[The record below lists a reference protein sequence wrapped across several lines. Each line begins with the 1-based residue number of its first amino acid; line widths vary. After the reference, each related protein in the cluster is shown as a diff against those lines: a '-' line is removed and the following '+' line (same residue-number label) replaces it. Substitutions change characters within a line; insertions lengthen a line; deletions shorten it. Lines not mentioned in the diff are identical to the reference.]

1 MSKSRFLGWTL
12 LAFIIYCML
21 GAAVYGVSLL
31 ALQKGVRLDV
41 PWFQATQKS
50 LYRRGMVNVNSWL
63 GIPGCITPDPDL
75 IYTPTNGTCQ
85 FDDIEFKT
93 SLTFTDEGRNTGSK
107 PEGTGIAV
115 IGDSHAMGWGVN
127 DHETFAAHLQALSG
141 RPVYNLGVASYGT
154 ARELIRLEKSGVL
167 DKVDTVIIQY
177 CNNDLNENRA
187 FDKASK
193 QELHDKVFG
202 VVAENPP
209 EPTASPLARIVK
221 GYGLALAAPFR
232 SLSESL
238 RRRNFTPHYEPLI
251 QAIGQHGDMLN
262 GKRVIV
268 FYSNPYGMK
277 YRNFPSGPDANL
289 PNVEFFD
296 VGLDSSDHRKL
307 DNHMTPGGHR
317 KAAERLF
324 GNLQASQSVSKISLV
339 DGARHA
345 NP

>member
-1 MSKSRFLGWTL
+1 MNKSRILGWTL
-12 LAFIIYCML
+12 LAFIIYCTL
-21 GAAVYGVSLL
+21 GAVVYGVSLL

-41 PWFQATQKS
+41 PWFQSTQKS

-75 IYTPTNGTCQ
+75 IYKPANGICK

-93 SLTFTDEGRNTGSK
+93 TLNFSDEGRNTGAK
-107 PEGTGIAV
+107 PAGTGIAV

-127 DHETFAAHLQALSG
+127 DHETFAAHLQTLSG

-177 CNNDLNENRA
+177 CNNDLNENRE
-187 FDKASK
+187 FDTASK

-202 VVAENPP
+202 VAAKGSPQP
-209 EPTASPLARIVK
+209 IQSPLARIVK

-232 SLSESL
+232 SLSETL
-238 RRRNFTPHYEPLI
+238 RRRNFTPHYAPLL
-251 QAIGQHGDMLN
+251 QAIARHDDVLK
-262 GKRVIV
+262 GKPVIV
-268 FYSNPYGMK
+268 FYSNPYGQR
-277 YRNFPSGPDANL
+277 YRNFPSGPDANM
-289 PNVEFFD
+289 PNVNFFD
-296 VGLDSSDHRKL
+296 LGLDPSDHRRL
-307 DNHMTPGGHR
+307 DNHMTPEGHR

-324 GNLQASQSVSKISLV
+324 GQLQASPSSAQASTV
-339 DGARHA
+339 D
-345 NP
+345 

>member
-1 MSKSRFLGWTL
+1 MNKTRILGWTL
-12 LAFIIYCML
+12 LAFIIYCTL
-21 GAAVYGVSLL
+21 GAVVYSASLL
-31 ALQKGVRLDV
+31 ALQTGVRLDV
-41 PWFQATQKS
+41 PWFLSTQKS

-63 GIPGCITPDPDL
+63 GLPGCITPDPDL
-75 IYTPTNGTCQ
+75 IYKPSNGTCT

-93 SLTFTDEGRNTGSK
+93 TLTFTDEGRNTGPK
-107 PEGTGIAV
+107 PDGTGIAV

-127 DHETFAAHLQALSG
+127 DLETFSAQLQTLSG

-177 CNNDLNENRA
+177 CNNDLNENRE

-202 VVAENPP
+202 VAAKNTPQPNPF
-209 EPTASPLARIVK
+209 ARIAK

-238 RRRNFTPHYEPLI
+238 RRRNFTPHYGPLI
-251 QAIGQHGDMLN
+251 QAIARHGDILK

-268 FYSNPYGMK
+268 FYSNPYGQR
-277 YRNFPSGPDANL
+277 YRNFPSGPDAKMR
-289 PNVEFFD
+289 NVKFFD
-296 VGLDSSDHRKL
+296 LGLDPADHRKL
-307 DNHMTPGGHR
+307 DNHMTPEGHR

-324 GNLQASQSVSKISLV
+324 GHLQVSPSSAQPSTV
-339 DGARHA
+339 D
-345 NP
+345 